1 MAKNQAPS
9 DEAQAK
15 RLEKAADFK
24 RLAEKRVVKALSV
37 LRSIGALS
45 NKSAYV
51 YDTTQ
56 VAKIVDALKAG
67 VNGVNAAFEKPDAA
81 GGPGFTL

>member
-1 MAKNQAPS
+1 MAKNPNPS
-9 DEAQAK
+9 DDAHAK

-24 RLAEKRVVKALSV
+24 RLAEKRVVKAQSV

-45 NKSAYV
+45 NKGAYV

-56 VAKIVDALKAG
+56 VAKIVDALKAS
-67 VNGVNAAFEKPDAA
+67 VNGVATAFEKPDAA